1 MDTHALDGRVA
12 IVTGAASGI
21 GEAIVRLY
29 HDAGAKVLAVDL
41 QAPQLDGIGESDRL
55 ARLVADVGDDDA
67 PERIVSAATDAFGA
81 LHILVNNAGICLPGS
96 VESQSLESWEKT
108 LAVNVTAPF
117 RLTKAAVPHMIA
129 ARWGRIINL
138 GSIMSEFGGPSL
150 CAYGMS
156 KHAVAGFTK
165 SLAVD
170 LGKYGI
176 TANYLQPGSIWTGM
190 SKPFMEDQAF
200 LDYWEGKTP
209 VGRLGEPE
217 EVAAPALFLA
227 TEEARFITGAGIR
240 ICGGAMASF

>member
-1 MDTHALDGRVA
+1 MSEGALANRIA

-21 GEAIVRLY
+21 GKAIVEAY
-29 HDAGAKVLAVDL
+29 HGAGARILAADL
-41 QAPQLDGIGESDRL
+41 NLPEFPELAGSDRIVT
-55 ARLVADVGDDDA
+55 LVADVTAEDA
-67 PERIVSAATDAFGA
+67 PDKIVKAAIEAFGG
-81 LHILVNNAGICLPGS
+81 LDILVNNAGICLPGS
-96 VESQSLESWEKT
+96 IEDQSLASWEKT
-108 LAVNVTAPF
+108 LAINVTAPF
-117 RLTKAAVPHMIA
+117 RLTQAALPHMKGKG
-129 ARWGRIINL
+129 WGRIINL
-138 GSIMSEFGGPSL
+138 GSIMSDFGGPSL

-156 KHAVAGFTK
+156 KHAMAGFTK

-190 SKPFMEDQAF
+190 SRPFMEDQSF
-200 LDYWEGKTP
+200 LDYWNTKTP

-227 TEEARFITGAGIR
+227 TDEARFITGAGIR

>member
-67 PERIVSAATDAFGA
+67 PERIVSAAIEAFGA

-96 VESQSLESWEKT
+96 VESQSLESWDQT

-117 RLTKAAVPHMIA
+117 RLTKAAVPHMIEA
-129 ARWGRIINL
+129 GWGRIINL

-227 TEEARFITGAGIR
+227 TDEARFITGAGIR

>member
-41 QAPQLDGIGESDRL
+41 QTPQLGGIGESDRL
-55 ARLVADVGDDDA
+55 ARLVADVADDDA
-67 PERIVSAATDAFGA
+67 PERIVSAAIDAFGA

-96 VESQSLESWEKT
+96 VESQSLESWEQT

-117 RLTKAAVPHMIA
+117 RLTKAAVPRMMA

-209 VGRLGEPE
+209 AGRLGEPE
-217 EVAAPALFLA
+217 EVATSALFLA
-227 TEEARFITGAGIR
+227 TDEARFINGAGIR

>member
-41 QAPQLDGIGESDRL
+41 QTPQLGGIGESDRL

-67 PERIVSAATDAFGA
+67 PERIVSAAIDAFGA

-117 RLTKAAVPHMIA
+117 RLTKAAVPHLMA
-129 ARWGRIINL
+129 AGWGRIINL

-217 EVAAPALFLA
+217 EVATSALFLA
-227 TEEARFITGAGIR
+227 TDEARFINGAGIR